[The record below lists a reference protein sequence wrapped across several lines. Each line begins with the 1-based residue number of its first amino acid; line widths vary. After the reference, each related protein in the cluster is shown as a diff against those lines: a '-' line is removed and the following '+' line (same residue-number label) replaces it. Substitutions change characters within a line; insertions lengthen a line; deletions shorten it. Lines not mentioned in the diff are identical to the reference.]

1 LTKVLHFYY
10 GSALVCRLQRVL
22 QSNLDMGFDCALY
35 VWSDAE
41 NDKFWVPG
49 GNEIPVRY
57 FERDRRLAYLF
68 PAINDF
74 MHLKRIFK
82 EFKCDLVHA
91 HNLECAFYAFQMG
104 LPVVFDDWEFH
115 WIYYKFA
122 SDVSFNRLGLPLRF
136 YRNIAVKSILR
147 RMFDSVPF
155 IVTNSAV
162 AEEYERL
169 GAEFVGVV
177 PNVPLRFERDYA
189 YAVVVPKRQKIS
201 TCYVGNL
208 TKDSHTF
215 LRNTSGLVDIWRKH
229 HLGDLFVFEGENYCS
244 HLDVLRSL
252 RSFHFNLLYWRP
264 VEVHKYYLQNKA
276 FLASAVG
283 VPTIVT
289 SSLSAT
295 INLLGEYALVVNK
308 LEDISNVIRN
318 YDFSRKYSLREDHLW
333 EFYDSVI
340 KKAYDKV
347 KAK

>member
-1 LTKVLHFYY
+1 LTNVLHFYF
-10 GSALVCRLQRVL
+10 GSSLACRLQRVI
-22 QSNLDMGFDCALY
+22 QSNIDMGFDCTLY

-49 GNEIPVRY
+49 RDRVPVLY
-57 FERDRRLAYLF
+57 FKRDRRLAYLL
-68 PAINDF
+68 PALNDF
-74 MHLKRIFK
+74 MGLKRIFK
-82 EFKCDLVHA
+82 ESKCDLIHA

-115 WIYYKFA
+115 WIYYQFA

-136 YRNIAVKSILR
+136 YRNVAVKHNLR

-162 AEEYERL
+162 AEEYKRL
-169 GAEFVGVV
+169 GVESVGVV

-189 YAVVVPKRQKIS
+189 FASDVSKRRKVS

-208 TKDSHTF
+208 TKDSRTV
-215 LRNTSGLVDIWRKH
+215 LRNTSGIVDIWDKYQ
-229 HLGDLFVFEGENYCS
+229 LGDLFVFEGENYCN

-252 RSFHFNLLYWRP
+252 RSFHFNLLYWKP

-308 LEDISNVIRN
+308 LEDIPNIIRN
-318 YDFSRKYSLREDHLW
+318 YDFNRKYSLREDHLW
-333 EFYDSVI
+333 EFYDSTI
-340 KKAYDKV
+340 KKAYDNV
-347 KAK
+347 NVS